1 MALLASAEAAI
12 NKALRYD
19 PATQQKIARQT
30 GKVLCLQIEQ
40 PSLTFYVRM
49 GEQIQLMSHCESD
62 ISATLRGPAQGFL
75 RLASTEDKQQA
86 LMHSDIEIQGSS
98 QFALSL
104 ADASSALD
112 IDWAAMLE
120 DFTGPLVAGFI
131 HRQVTGLFSFAKQA
145 MQKLHDDSVS
155 YLRDE
160 KGLLIHKLEAQ
171 QHFRNVHELRLATDR
186 LEARIQQLQKRLK

>member
-19 PATQQKIARQT
+19 PATRQKIARQV

-49 GEQIQLMSHCESD
+49 GEQIELMSHCESD
-62 ISATLRGPAQGFL
+62 IAATLRGPAQGFL
-75 RLASTEDKQQA
+75 RLASTDDKQQA

-98 QFALSL
+98 QFALGL

-120 DFTGPLVAGFI
+120 DFTGPIVAGFI
-131 HRQVTGLFSFAKQA
+131 QQRVTGLFSFAKQA
-145 MQKLHDDSVS
+145 MQKLHDDSVT

-160 KGLLIHKLEAQ
+160 KGLIIHKLEAQ